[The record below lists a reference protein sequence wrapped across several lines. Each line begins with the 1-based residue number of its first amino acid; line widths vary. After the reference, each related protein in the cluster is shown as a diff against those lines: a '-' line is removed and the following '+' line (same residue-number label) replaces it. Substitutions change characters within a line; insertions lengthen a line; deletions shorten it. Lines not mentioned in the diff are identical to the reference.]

1 MSTKRIDAYEIYCD
15 GCGTQHDSGEF
26 TIWVDAS
33 QGVEDAVA
41 SDWFERT
48 ESTGSEPPSEE
59 FPRGRSFC
67 TTVELL
73 CPRCKTCDVCRAPDA
88 YEVDDHL
95 VCEDH
100 EDHDFTR
107 GGGPMRPIQRKA
119 IDSYLDAY
127 GTCTLTVEVV
137 GNLMLAI
144 NDPELRRWLIAVR
157 KYERGLEVAS

>member
-15 GCGTQHDSGEF
+15 GCGDQYDSGEF
-26 TIWVDAS
+26 TIWVDADR
-33 QGVEDAVA
+33 GIENAVA

-73 CPRCKTCDVCRAPDA
+73 CPSCKTCDVCRAPDA

-100 EDHDFTR
+100 EDHDFTANE
-107 GGGPMRPIQRKA
+107 GGA
-119 IDSYLDAY
+119 
-127 GTCTLTVEVV
+127 E
-137 GNLMLAI
+137 
-144 NDPELRRWLIAVR
+144 
-157 KYERGLEVAS
+157 